1 MRSVV
6 SVCPSV
12 STLSLKLT
20 NFDFFARVL
29 VMTMIR
35 QELKVKVEVKGQSKN
50 VSIEASC
57 EY

>member
-12 STLSLKLT
+12 STISLKLT

-29 VMTMIR
+29 VMTIIR

-50 VSIEASC
+50 VSIEASR